1 MQNKEYD
8 NENYPLQKETYL
20 LNGIAM
26 EIHRILGRGF
36 LEIVYKDAFE
46 LVEKQEYSL
55 HP

>member
-1 MQNKEYD
+1 MESKNFD
-8 NENYPLQKETYL
+8 SENYPLQKETFL

-46 LVEKQEYSL
+46 LE
-55 HP
+55 